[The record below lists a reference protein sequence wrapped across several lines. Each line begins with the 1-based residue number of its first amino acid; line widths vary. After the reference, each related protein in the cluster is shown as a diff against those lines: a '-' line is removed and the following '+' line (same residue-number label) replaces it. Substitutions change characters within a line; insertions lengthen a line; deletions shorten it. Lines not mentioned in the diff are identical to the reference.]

1 MHYHISSEKSDE
13 YGTSLTIEDNNT
25 FKPKL
30 ISKGVEET
38 VKCHTK
44 VEFQITPHQCYFLK
58 SK

>member
-30 ISKGVEET
+30 ISKGVEKT

-44 VEFQITPHQCYFLK
+44 VEFQITPHQCYILK